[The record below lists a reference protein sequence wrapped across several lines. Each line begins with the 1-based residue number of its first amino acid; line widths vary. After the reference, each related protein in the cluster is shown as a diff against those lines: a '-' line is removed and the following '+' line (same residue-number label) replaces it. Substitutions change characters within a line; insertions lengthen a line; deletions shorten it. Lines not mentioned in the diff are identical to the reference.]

1 MPHRPT
7 RRVML
12 GTLAAGLL
20 APRPARAACLLTPQ
34 AVEGPFYLDPR
45 LLRSDIREDR
55 DGTPL
60 RMSLQVVTLRD
71 CVALPAA
78 RVDLWHADAQ
88 GRYSGYRDQ
97 GDRGASTRGR
107 TFLRGTQVADEAG
120 RVSFRTIYP
129 GWYPGRTP
137 HLHVKV
143 ILASRTALTGQ
154 IYFPDAVSEAVYAG
168 SAYAGRARRGRIG
181 NDRDVLLRQDDP
193 EGRGI
198 AEIHPEGEGY
208 AAALTLVVRGA

>member
-1 MPHRPT
+1 MRDRPT

-20 APRPARAACLLTPQ
+20 APRPASATCLLTPQ

-55 DGTPL
+55 TGTPL
-60 RMSLQVVTLRD
+60 GVSLQVVSLRD
-71 CVALPAA
+71 CLALPQA
-78 RVDLWHADAQ
+78 RVDLWHADAR
-88 GRYSGYRDQ
+88 GLYSGYPDQ
-97 GDRGASTRGR
+97 GDRNASTVGR
-107 TFLRGTQVADEAG
+107 TFLRGTQVADGAG
-120 RVSFRTIYP
+120 RVAFRTIYP

-143 ILASRTALTGQ
+143 ILGGRTALTGQ
-154 IYFPDAVSEAVYAG
+154 IYFPDAVSEAVYEG
-168 SAYAGRARRGRIG
+168 SAYAGRPRRGRIG
-181 NDRDVLLRQDDP
+181 NARDVLMRQDDP

-198 AEIHPEGEGY
+198 AAVRAEGEGY
-208 AAALTLVVRGA
+208 EAALTLVVRGM

>member
-1 MPHRPT
+1 MPNRPT

-12 GTLAAGLL
+12 GTLAVGLL
-20 APRPARAACLLTPQ
+20 APRPARATCLLTPQ

-55 DGTPL
+55 AGTPL
-60 RMSLQVVTLRD
+60 RVSLQVVTLRD

-88 GRYSGYRDQ
+88 GQYSGTRDQ
-97 GDRGASTRGR
+97 GASTLGR

-120 RVSFRTIYP
+120 RVGFRTIYP
-129 GWYPGRTP
+129 GWYLGRTP

-143 ILASRTALTGQ
+143 ILGGRTALTGQ
-154 IYFPDAVSEAVYAG
+154 IYFPDAVSEAVYGAP
-168 SAYAGRARRGRIG
+168 AYAGRSRRGRIG
-181 NDRDVLLRQDDP
+181 NARDILLRQDDP

-198 AEIHPEGEGY
+198 AELRPEGAGY
-208 AAALTLVVRGA
+208 EAALTLVVRGT